1 MSHRHAAA
9 VPPSGEGYRDP
20 VQARNEE
27 QLLRILS
34 EIDEARAQIRDL
46 LVTFPR
52 ALKRWADTEKMSGE
66 HYYKLG
72 EVIVDMHSKGA
83 IDERRFAT
91 ILSAT
96 ASSPDTDGAWRDL
109 IALTDAWD
117 DAIRRIAKACG
128 RYVAFCSYERSM
140 MEDRPKVT
148 DVLQPYDGNQD
159 DDRPPPRRS

>member
-1 MSHRHAAA
+1 MSHRHASA
-9 VPPSGEGYRDP
+9 VPSSGQGYRDP

-72 EVIVDMHSKGA
+72 EVIVDMHSKG

-96 ASSPDTDGAWRDL
+96 ANSPDSGGAWRDL
-109 IALTDAWD
+109 VDLSDEWD
-117 DAIRRIAKACG
+117 DAIRRLAKSCG

-140 MEDRPKVT
+140 MDRPKVT
-148 DVLQPYDGNQD
+148 DVLHPYDGDED
-159 DDRPPPRRS
+159 DARKRPPRRS